1 MPISMEEFSNPKFIK
16 YQERYPMS
24 YSKLDKYNEICPRD
38 YPPRYQGSEGREGGF
53 KFAGYNPNHQS
64 TRIEKFRIRSDDITL
79 KPY

>member
-1 MPISMEEFSNPKFIK
+1 MPIDISEFANPKFIK

-24 YSKLDKYNEICPRD
+24 YSKLDRYNEVCPRD
-38 YPPRYQGSEGREGGF
+38 HSTRYQGSDNTSGW

-64 TRIEKFRIRSDDITL
+64 TRIEKFRIRNDDVTL